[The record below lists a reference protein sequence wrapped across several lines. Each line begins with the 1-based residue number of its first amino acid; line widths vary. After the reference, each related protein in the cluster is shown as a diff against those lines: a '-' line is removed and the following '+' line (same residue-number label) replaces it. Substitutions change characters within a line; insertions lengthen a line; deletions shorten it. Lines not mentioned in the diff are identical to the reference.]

1 MGINLN
7 RTNMSN
13 EKSDMEANE
22 LQPNYSLPIQ
32 ITTSQALEEQDRE
45 FTRNMT
51 FDQRM
56 EYLQKL
62 ISITHSEEDLME
74 LERKFYNS
82 KIIINKSK

>member
-82 KIIINKSK
+82 KIIINKSE